1 MYETKTMKYKKKNTD
16 KYFLKVYK
24 NKKEM
29 KEGYLYCY
37 VQGFFLK
44 KGRGCKRIL

>member
-1 MYETKTMKYKKKNTD
+1 M
-16 KYFLKVYK
+16 YK

-37 VQGFFLK
+37 VQGVFFK
-44 KGRGCKRIL
+44 KGRGCKRIFLEWNKDVL

>member
-1 MYETKTMKYKKKNTD
+1 
-16 KYFLKVYK
+16 
-24 NKKEM
+24 M

-44 KGRGCKRIL
+44 KGVDVSVFYRNEIKMCYNTLTCFIFTQTFN